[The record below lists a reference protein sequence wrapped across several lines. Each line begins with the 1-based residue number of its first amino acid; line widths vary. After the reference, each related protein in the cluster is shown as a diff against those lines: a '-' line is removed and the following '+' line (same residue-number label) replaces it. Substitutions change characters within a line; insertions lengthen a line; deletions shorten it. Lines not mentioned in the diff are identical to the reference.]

1 MGVNGVGKTTTIAKL
16 ASKMKSE
23 QKKVILI
30 AADTYRAG
38 AVDQLKEWASRIGV
52 PFTEQKK
59 QTQRV

>member
-38 AVDQLKEWASRIGV
+38 AVDQLKEWGS
-52 PFTEQKK
+52 
-59 QTQRV
+59 